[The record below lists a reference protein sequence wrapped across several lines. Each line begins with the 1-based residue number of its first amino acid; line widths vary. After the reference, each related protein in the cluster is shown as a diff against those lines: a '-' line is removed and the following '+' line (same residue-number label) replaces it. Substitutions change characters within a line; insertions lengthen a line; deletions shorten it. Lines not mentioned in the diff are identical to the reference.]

1 MDIKSVLR
9 TGFILLMVF
18 GRGSAVAS
26 PVASFPELDYEV
38 SSKQSETSKKTF
50 QRSLSGLYAIE
61 NWKYNAI
68 QQPYA
73 DFEAMYSAAPAAQQ
87 ELANLISEIS
97 LITQTESVVPPVKS
111 KTRAEIKINTE
122 LNGQANKI
130 TDLARAS
137 IVADDIPSLVQAFE
151 LMNKEVDVVAIKN
164 RFKTPT
170 ESGYRDLKMLVQL
183 PKSKMIAEVQL
194 HLSAISTV
202 KNGEEHEIYEQVQ
215 NIERNALSQARE
227 ITEFE
232 LAQIAKLR
240 ATSKNLYH
248 NAWQQYL
255 QPVTIA
261 S

>member
-1 MDIKSVLR
+1 MKSVLR

-18 GRGSAVAS
+18 GRGPVVAS
-26 PVASFPELDYEV
+26 PITDFPELDYEV
-38 SSKQSETSKKTF
+38 PSKQSETSKKTF
-50 QRSLSGLYAIE
+50 QRSLSGLYSIDS
-61 NWKYNAI
+61 WKQAAL
-68 QQPYA
+68 QQPYS
-73 DFEAMYSAAPAAQQ
+73 DFESMYHAAPAAQH
-87 ELANLISEIS
+87 ELANLINEIS
-97 LITQTESVVPPVKS
+97 LVTETASVVPPVKS
-111 KTRAEIKINTE
+111 KERAEVKINTE
-122 LNGQANKI
+122 LNGQVDKI

-151 LMNKEVDVVAIKN
+151 LMNKEVEIVAIKN
-164 RFKTPT
+164 RFKSPT

-215 NIERNALSQARE
+215 HIERNALAEKRD

-232 LAQIAKLR
+232 KAQIAKLR

-248 NAWQQYL
+248 DAWQQYL
-255 QPVTIA
+255 QPVSIA